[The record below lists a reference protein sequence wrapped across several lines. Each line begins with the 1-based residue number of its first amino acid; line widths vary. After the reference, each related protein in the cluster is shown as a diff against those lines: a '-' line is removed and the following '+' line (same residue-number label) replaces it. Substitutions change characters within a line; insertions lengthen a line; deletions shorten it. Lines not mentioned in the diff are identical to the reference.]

1 VEKSRNQSWPP
12 GTVEVKPN
20 LFQNCRFTGAWQ
32 PKINPGKDSIM
43 DLDFSL
49 FVRIFS
55 SWQVIF
61 ITIIILVLF
70 PVIFYVA
77 SFGKAPAQFRKK
89 TAKKPASRVMPAK
102 TEKKELPHDRR
113 APTVIL
119 GDEDEEPADSQN
131 TV

>member
-1 VEKSRNQSWPP
+1 
-12 GTVEVKPN
+12 
-20 LFQNCRFTGAWQ
+20 
-32 PKINPGKDSIM
+32 M
-43 DLDFSL
+43 
-49 FVRIFS
+49 
-55 SWQVIF
+55 IF

-70 PVIFYVA
+70 PIIFYVA

-89 TAKKPASRVMPAK
+89 TVKKPARRAMPAK
-102 TEKKELPHDRR
+102 IEKKELPQDRR